1 MQSVSVQGV
10 PLAYERRGAG
20 VPVVVIHG
28 WLGDH
33 RYMAAD
39 LEPVFAQTDGWE
51 RLYVNLPGHG
61 RTPAPDWLVT
71 QAQVVSL
78 LTEAVLQ
85 VTAGRRFALIG
96 SSYGGYLALGLVRA
110 IPEHLLGA
118 ALLVPD
124 LPDGDGRR
132 DTPEHQTIVEAP
144 GAFSDLA
151 DDEGWVPGRLV
162 EQSRRAVLEI
172 REHEMP
178 AMREADHD
186 FLERLEA
193 DYQLPAE
200 LASAERPFPHPSL
213 IVTGRQDATV
223 GYEQAWRLRD
233 EFPRATLA
241 TLDMAGHWLGRIE
254 RPAPFTA
261 LILDWLDRMASAPG
275 PDGR

>member
-1 MQSVSVQGV
+1 MVQ
-10 PLAYERRGAG
+10 
-20 VPVVVIHG
+20 I
-28 WLGDH
+28 
-33 RYMAAD
+33 
-39 LEPVFAQTDGWE
+39 
-51 RLYVNLPGHG
+51 
-61 RTPAPDWLVT
+61 
-71 QAQVVSL
+71 
-78 LTEAVLQ
+78 
-85 VTAGRRFALIG
+85 TAGRRFGLIG

-124 LPDGDGRR
+124 LPDGDGER

-151 DDEGWVPGRLV
+151 DDEQWVPGRLV

-178 AMREADHD
+178 AAMREADHD
-186 FLERLEA
+186 WLERLEA
-193 DYQLPAE
+193 GGYQLPVQ

-233 EFPRATLA
+233 EFHARDAGHARYGGTLA
-241 TLDMAGHWLGRIE
+241 GADRAPCRVHRVSLDSLKPAWRWSQGRTAAEGTGQLASSAAGRSRL
-254 RPAPFTA
+254 
-261 LILDWLDRMASAPG
+261 ASAVCSCSHASVSDCTWSSSVRCRVASRWRIQETSG
-275 PDGR
+275 EAR